1 MPMRLSVLFTGNNRD
16 LKKATREG
24 RAELDKFKTTA
35 VNVAGTLAGAYG
47 AATTARAIFDT
58 TKEVER
64 LSSQLAVAMGSMEAG
79 NRKFDQ
85 LTKFASDIGANVQE
99 VTRAFVQLRNVGL
112 NPSEDAIL
120 SYMNTAGAT
129 GKSLEQFVEA
139 VADATMGQYERLN
152 EFGIKARKEGDKV
165 AVSFRGTTEVI
176 GNSAQDIEE
185 YLRSLGENEFG
196 GYMESQLDGVN
207 DALADLNN
215 QWTATVK
222 RMNDAGLGE
231 TIADGVDVAT
241 NALAGL
247 TEFVDENGDKIINVA
262 KAIAAV
268 YASRMVASVGSA
280 SQAFIL
286 HAAYQ
291 QQVIGR
297 YMRMNGIAGSAA
309 VKLRA
314 VGTAARF
321 ASRGMSLL
329 GGPVGVTAMA
339 AFSLYEFVSSAET
352 TEDKIDDLV
361 PKLKQLTE
369 GFDGLTA
376 AQARNRQE
384 ELAGRMGNLMED
396 ANQLRSKIADL
407 RQDLE
412 DPFVQLG
419 ASQFTAIQQEIA
431 RLTQEL
437 ELNQVEQKGVEAAI
451 QDVVSRLLELK
462 NRSASAG
469 ESLKTMNQ
477 NANGVDMSNL
487 NSGFEKTIDK
497 LAKTVIELQYTNDE
511 WERWNILQS
520 AGANLTDAQV
530 SHLDDLIDRVR
541 TLKAEANF
549 EGVIDELNN
558 MSEMASMTP
567 EEREEHRF
575 KQKAGYGDLNKEQ
588 RSQFDQAWGQYQ
600 QAESR
605 ADTREQFGQLQSDLN
620 NEESTPLDKLKAEKD
635 ARLEIIDQYAQQEVM
650 LLGEAEAM
658 KTRVIAQYENKREAL
673 QKQQLMNS
681 LTNGQQLF
689 DGMAGMAKAF
699 AGEQS
704 GIYKTMFAASKAF
717 SIAQSIVAIQSGIA
731 QAANQ
736 PFPMNLAAMATVA
749 SQTASIV
756 STIKGTSMGG
766 GGQLQGQA
774 HDGLSRVPMGNEGTY
789 LLKRNEM
796 VLNPQQR
803 ENFEKV
809 VNAVRSQR
817 AQGGG
822 IGGDRKPSITINQT
836 INVESKGATGN
847 GDDNEG
853 VEEAV
858 DRANEHLMQRI
869 HDDFASGGPLY
880 QRLKAS
886 G

>member
-1 MPMRLSVLFTGNNRD
+1 
-16 LKKATREG
+16 
-24 RAELDKFKTTA
+24 
-35 VNVAGTLAGAYG
+35 
-47 AATTARAIFDT
+47 
-58 TKEVER
+58 
-64 LSSQLAVAMGSMEAG
+64 
-79 NRKFDQ
+79 
-85 LTKFASDIGANVQE
+85 
-99 VTRAFVQLRNVGL
+99 
-112 NPSEDAIL
+112 
-120 SYMNTAGAT
+120 
-129 GKSLEQFVEA
+129 
-139 VADATMGQYERLN
+139 
-152 EFGIKARKEGDKV
+152 
-165 AVSFRGTTEVI
+165 
-176 GNSAQDIEE
+176 
-185 YLRSLGENEFG
+185 
-196 GYMESQLDGVN
+196 
-207 DALADLNN
+207 
-215 QWTATVK
+215 
-222 RMNDAGLGE
+222 
-231 TIADGVDVAT
+231 
-241 NALAGL
+241 
-247 TEFVDENGDKIINVA
+247 
-262 KAIAAV
+262 
-268 YASRMVASVGSA
+268 
-280 SQAFIL
+280 
-286 HAAYQ
+286 
-291 QQVIGR
+291 
-297 YMRMNGIAGSAA
+297 
-309 VKLRA
+309 
-314 VGTAARF
+314 
-321 ASRGMSLL
+321 
-329 GGPVGVTAMA
+329 
-339 AFSLYEFVSSAET
+339 
-352 TEDKIDDLV
+352 
-361 PKLKQLTE
+361 
-369 GFDGLTA
+369 
-376 AQARNRQE
+376 
-384 ELAGRMGNLMED
+384 MGNLMED

-567 EEREEHRF
+567 EEREEYRF

-658 KTRVIAQYENKREAL
+658 KTRVIAQYEEKREAL

-689 DGMAGMAKAF
+689 SGMAGMAKAF

-796 VLNPQQR
+796 VLNPEQR

-817 AQGGG
+817 SQGGG
-822 IGGDRKPSITINQT
+822 IGGGNRPSVTINQT
-836 INVESKGATGN
+836 NHFETSGN
-847 GDDNEG
+847 GNGSER
-853 VEEAV
+853 EELEEVV
-858 DRANEHLMQRI
+858 DQANERLTQRI
-869 HDDFASGGPLY
+869 YDDFANGGPLY

>member
-85 LTKFASDIGANVQE
+85 LNRFASDIGANVQE

-196 GYMESQLDGVN
+196 GYMKSQLDGVN

-215 QWTATVK
+215 QWTDTVK

-231 TIADGVDVAT
+231 SIADGIDVAT
-241 NALAGL
+241 DALESL
-247 TEFVDENGDKIINVA
+247 TEFVDENGDKMISVA

-309 VKLRA
+309 VKLRT

-339 AFSLYEFVSSAET
+339 ALSLYEFVSSAET

-361 PKLKQLTE
+361 PKLQQLTE

-384 ELAGRMGNLMED
+384 ELAGRLGNLMDD

-437 ELNQVEQKGVEAAI
+437 ELNQVEQKGVDAAI
-451 QDVVSRLLELK
+451 QDVVARLLELK
-462 NRSASAG
+462 NRSAGAG

-567 EEREEHRF
+567 EEREEYRF
-575 KQKAGYGDLNKEQ
+575 KQKAGYDNLNGEQ

-605 ADTREQFGQLQSDLN
+605 ADTREQFGQLQNDLN
-620 NEESTPLDKLKAEKD
+620 NEESTPLDKLRAEKD
-635 ARLEIIDQYAQQEVM
+635 ARLEIIDQYAQKEVM

-689 DGMAGMAKAF
+689 SGMAGMAKAF

-817 AQGGG
+817 SNGGG
-822 IGGDRKPSITINQT
+822 LGGGAPKIEITQH
-836 INVESKGATGN
+836 NVFEMGGN
-847 GDDNEG
+847 GGTGSDDREE
-853 VEEAV
+853 VEEAM
-858 DRANEHLMQRI
+858 DRANERLKQDLY
-869 HDDFASGGPLY
+869 DDFSNGGPLY